1 MENHTVHP
9 DYNCPLSL
17 SDFAGCRFESS
28 WLDKAVSNHISDFSL
43 EETLIW
49 LVYDQPEEFILLQR
63 VTLAEDEIRIGDKAD
78 DLPLFKSV
86 SGRQKRRK
94 LVAECGLTIRD
105 LKQLY
110 ATRRAKLM
118 MVAGGKTVAQIAS
131 ELGFADRAT
140 FRRLFKRM
148 TGHTPIDFIKSPEFE
163 KLKAIS
169 CLINTLREIS

>member
-1 MENHTVHP
+1 M
-9 DYNCPLSL
+9 
-17 SDFAGCRFESS
+17 
-28 WLDKAVSNHISDFSL
+28 
-43 EETLIW
+43 
-49 LVYDQPEEFILLQR
+49 LQR